1 MTPIDAHPSRPRRAW
16 RPRRL
21 LALLAGT
28 AIALALASC
37 GGGGDS
43 GSSSASGTAQ
53 PRLRCAP

>member
-16 RPRRL
+16 RL
-21 LALLAGT
+21 LALLAGA